1 MERLSKPERIGL
13 FSFAIIIAAFL
24 AINHFIK
31 DGGYTAKPLTPEET
45 AKMEQFILQVEK
57 MKADTIVRKP
67 SKQKEK
73 TQATPPANLNPLSD
87 PIERNQ

>member
-13 FSFAIIIAAFL
+13 LSFAIIIAAFL
-24 AINHFIK
+24 AINLFIK
-31 DGGYTAKPLTPEET
+31 DGGYTAKPLTPEKKK
-45 AKMEQFILQVEK
+45 KMEQFILQVEK

-73 TQATPPANLNPLSD
+73 TQATPPADLNPLSD

>member
-13 FSFAIIIAAFL
+13 LSFAIIIAAFL
-24 AINHFIK
+24 AINLFIK

-57 MKADTIVRKP
+57 MKADTIARKP
-67 SKQKEK
+67 SKQK
-73 TQATPPANLNPLSD
+73 TPATPPADLNPLSD